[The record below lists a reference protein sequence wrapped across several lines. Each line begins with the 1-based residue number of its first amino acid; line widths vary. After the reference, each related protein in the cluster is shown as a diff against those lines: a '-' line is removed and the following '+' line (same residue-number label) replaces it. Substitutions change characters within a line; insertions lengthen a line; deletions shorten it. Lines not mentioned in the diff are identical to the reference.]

1 VLLLAG
7 LVVIG
12 AVALALASS
21 RAGRLRRFGP
31 LAGYTAWAISGLLLT
46 IAFLALLSIGLFL
59 LPFAVVAVV
68 FSARRFPGAPAVG
81 SIAGGGLALVGIG
94 VANLGNHPCPRHPA
108 SIPPGQP
115 AGTSC
120 GGASAGPWLLAGAII
135 LMVGLALAAGLWSRT
150 RARGSAPGT

>member
-21 RAGRLRRFGP
+21 RVGRLHRFGP
-31 LAGYTAWAISGLLLT
+31 LAGYAAWAITGLLLT
-46 IAFLALLSIGLFL
+46 TAFLALFSIGLFL

-68 FSARRFPGAPAVG
+68 FSARRFPGPPAVS

-108 SIPPGQP
+108 SIPPGQLV
-115 AGTSC
+115 GMSC
-120 GGASAGPWLLAGAII
+120 GGTSAGPWLLAGAII
-135 LMVGLALAAGLWSRT
+135 FLVGLALATGLWLRT
-150 RARGSAPGT
+150 RARGSVPGT